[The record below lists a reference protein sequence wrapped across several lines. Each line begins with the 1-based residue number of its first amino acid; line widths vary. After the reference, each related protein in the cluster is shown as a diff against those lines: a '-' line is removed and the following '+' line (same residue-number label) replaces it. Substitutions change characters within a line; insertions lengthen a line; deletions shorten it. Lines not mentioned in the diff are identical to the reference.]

1 MAKLINSRNTYQEFK
16 LPDVK
21 IREKNDLIICDNLKS
36 DEVEIFLKSFSLKS
50 ELDRTVLAKFQ
61 LQEEK
66 LIKTEWFRT
75 KIEKLLSL

>member
-1 MAKLINSRNTYQEFK
+1 VAKLINSRNTYQEFK

-50 ELDRTVLAKFQ
+50 ELDRTFLAKFQ